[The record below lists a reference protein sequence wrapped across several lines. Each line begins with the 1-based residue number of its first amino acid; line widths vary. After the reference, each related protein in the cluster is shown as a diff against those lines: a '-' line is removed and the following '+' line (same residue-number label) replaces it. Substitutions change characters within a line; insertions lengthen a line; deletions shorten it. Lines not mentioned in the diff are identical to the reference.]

1 MAYLHC
7 RMRTRTQDSGSKP
20 YQYIALCRTFHIGSD
35 PDPDPIRMVS
45 KMVTVPILGTD
56 VCPRDR
62 CSSLLHTFQSG
73 DQSLNPNQWVIS
85 AQYRNLSP
93 SRDLSPDQAMW
104 ISHKLDVFT
113 ALPAVASPGSVG
125 RDGHLAAWVRLC
137 IVDVQFER
145 FTLVWFDQ
153 GEQILRLKYKI
164 TYISKTWFR
173 NKIMHERQNY
183 LCFVCVGMPLL
194 WEISL
199 ERLTQFKWGLRYMG

>member
-1 MAYLHC
+1 MAYSHC

-35 PDPDPIRMVS
+35 PDPTQMVS
-45 KMVTVPILGTD
+45 QMVTVPILGTD

-62 CSSLLHTFQSG
+62 CPSLLHTFQSG

-85 AQYRNLSP
+85 AQYRNPSP

-113 ALPAVASPGSVG
+113 ALPAVASPGPVG
-125 RDGHLAAWVRLC
+125 CDGHLAAWIRLC
-137 IVDVQFER
+137 VVDVQFER
-145 FTLVWFDQ
+145 FTLVRFDQ
-153 GEQILRLKYKI
+153 REQILRLKYKI

-173 NKIMHERQNY
+173 NKICTSDGIY
-183 LCFVCVGMPLL
+183 LCFVCVGMRLF
-194 WEISL
+194 WDISL
-199 ERLTQFKWGLRYMG
+199 RWEF